1 MRNALSLN
9 KWDTPL
15 LLVVGLVV
23 LTGLSSAL
31 GYEQLTFSLT
41 EMLIRLVV
49 VVGIY
54 LFVGNSGVIS
64 FGHIGFMCI
73 GAYAAAWLTLD
84 PSWKQ
89 VMLSGLPVALQ
100 ENTYPFGIAVL
111 AAACLAAFTA
121 LLLGAALMRLNGLA
135 ASIATFAFLAIVNSV
150 YSNWDTV
157 TGGTSSLIGIPNA
170 VTVWIALGF
179 AAAAIIVAF
188 AFQTSRV
195 GLMLRASREDE
206 VAAQASSIGI
216 FKVRLAAFVL
226 SAFVVG
232 AGGALYAQF
241 IGVLTPDA
249 FYLGMA
255 FVTLAMLVVGGVG
268 SLTGAVL
275 GTAAVTL
282 VTEVLKVGERGL
294 TIAGS
299 DVALPLGSQE
309 IGLGIAMMLI
319 LILRPAGSMG
329 NEEVRLSRGTK

>member
-1 MRNALSLN
+1 MGKAFSLTSSA
-9 KWDTPL
+9 TPL
-15 LLVVGLVV
+15 ILIGALVL
-23 LTGLSSAL
+23 LTGLSGAL
-31 GYEQLTFSLT
+31 GSDQLTFSLT

-54 LFVGNSGVIS
+54 VFVGNAGIIS

-100 ENTYPFGIAVL
+100 ENTYPFGVAVL

-157 TGGTSSLIGIPNA
+157 TGGTSSLIGIPNS

-179 AAAAIIVAF
+179 AAIAIVVAF

-206 VAAQASSIGI
+206 VAAQASSIRI
-216 FKVRLAAFVL
+216 FRVRLAAFVL
-226 SAFVVG
+226 SAFIVG

-249 FYLGMA
+249 FYLGMS
-255 FVTLAMLVVGGVG
+255 FVTLAMLVVGGIG

-282 VTEVLKVGERGL
+282 VTEMLKAGERGL
-294 TIAGS
+294 TLSGT
-299 DVALPLGSQE
+299 DLALPLGSQE

-319 LILRPAGSMG
+319 LILRPAGIMG
-329 NEEVRLSRGTK
+329 NEEVKLPRQTK

>member
-1 MRNALSLN
+1 MRRSPALRSVA
-9 KWDTPL
+9 TPILLAL
-15 LLVVGLVV
+15 LLVAFALAAWASGSKPFNQTIIDIFLKVIFAVGLWV
-23 LTGLSSAL
+23 
-31 GYEQLTFSLT
+31 
-41 EMLIRLVV
+41 
-49 VVGIY
+49 
-54 LFVGNSGVIS
+54 FVGNSGVIS

-170 VTVWIALGF
+170 VTLWIALAF
-179 AAAAIIVAF
+179 AATTIIVAF

-216 FKVRLAAFVL
+216 FRVRLAAFVL

-294 TIAGS
+294 TIAGT
-299 DVALPLGSQE
+299 DLALPLGSQE

-319 LILRPAGSMG
+319 LILRPAGIMG
-329 NEEVRLSRGTK
+329 NDEVRVSREAE

>member
-1 MRNALSLN
+1 MRNVLSL
-9 KWDTPL
+9 KKSDTPL
-15 LLVVGLVV
+15 LLVGGLII

-54 LFVGNSGVIS
+54 IFVGNSGVIS

-170 VTVWIALGF
+170 VTLWIALAF
-179 AAAAIIVAF
+179 AATAIIVAF
-188 AFQTSRV
+188 VFQTSRV

-216 FKVRLAAFVL
+216 FSVRLAAFVL
-226 SAFVVG
+226 SAFTVG

-294 TIAGS
+294 TIAGT
-299 DVALPLGSQE
+299 DLALPLGSQE

-319 LILRPAGSMG
+319 LILRPAGIMG
-329 NEEVRLSRGTK
+329 NDEVRVSREAE

>member
-1 MRNALSLN
+1 MRNALSLS

-15 LLVVGLVV
+15 LLVGGLII

-319 LILRPAGSMG
+319 LILRPAGIMG